1 MCIRDRSDSRAARCR
16 SSGTGPYRVVRGL
29 AGRPAA
35 SATAIRSLT
44 DLYDPYDEPAM
55 REIVSSMR
63 VPPRSLAPERSISA
77 APSVPSLTQ
86 LVWMLGMCGC
96 RRSRAIAVTA
106 RLSRKVGPG
115 RAMPAR

>member
-1 MCIRDRSDSRAARCR
+1 
-16 SSGTGPYRVVRGL
+16 
-29 AGRPAA
+29 
-35 SATAIRSLT
+35 
-44 DLYDPYDEPAM
+44 M
-55 REIVSSMR
+55 REMVSSIR

-96 RRSRAIAVTA
+96 SSSRAIAVTA
-106 RLSRKVGPG
+106 RLSRVVGPG